1 MFIVEACMGLSIAI
15 IGVVM
20 FTNNLRAGDKLLR
33 ESNRDV
39 DQALATKMMHEN
51 NLKEITLHD
60 KIYRYQKKTTN

>member
-20 FTNNLRAGDKLLR
+20 LTNNLRAGDKLLR

-39 DQALATKMMHEN
+39 DQALATKMMREN

-60 KIYRYQKKTTN
+60 KIYRDQKKTTN